1 MMVLYGGSVSVGYL
15 LAVAVGR
22 HLGSIAIGVGL
33 DGDSCCFSDGVVYG
47 QYDGVFHGV
56 MDNFIVRL
64 LRHGLAASATRRK
77 QGKCHYEGSR

>member
-1 MMVLYGGSVSVGYL
+1 MVLYGGSVSVGYL

-22 HLGSIAIGVGL
+22 NLGGIAIGIGL
-33 DGDSCCFSDGVVYG
+33 YGDGCGFTDGVVYG

-56 MDNFIVRL
+56 MDGLIVRL